1 MADAPA
7 TESHPSRRW
16 LFRLAWVLLA
26 ASLLYPAPSDSPF
39 AKPLGIS
46 ALHVYG
52 TAAAWGDAVPGSA
65 GAIGFWA
72 GAVLTLAL
80 FSNIAFLYTLYLRDD
95 RGVSVA
101 WKVLLSVA
109 FAVDAGVA
117 LLVPELARLPAYWI
131 WLAAMVALA
140 IAYVGFGGDALQG
153 AQARKAP
160 SAIDRGDVPPF
171 VWVLLGCALFWV
183 AVSAVNHAFPPP
195 DAGTAAIDA
204 PLTGYVNDRAQ
215 LLSAVETS
223 RLTSA
228 LQQFEAATPG
238 QVAVAIY
245 PRAPAGSIDEFTIRA
260 AERLPLGRAGED
272 TGAIL
277 FIFMD
282 ARAARLE
289 IGYGLEGVLTD
300 AAAHRLLET
309 QLAPAFARGSYFDGL
324 DATLRTIFVDV
335 QDADKQD
342 RLPGKFTV
350 WQRKLEQD
358 RPKRLERMWRA
369 VNGTGLAQRV
379 GIVFLGAII
388 GIILWSVVPLWV
400 PLGRDV
406 GRGVANLRAGRP
418 FRQGI
423 AAVDG
428 EAAWDSLRL
437 LVWAICILVPTAG
450 VIIVAGGGAFGGAGS
465 FIRW

>member
-1 MADAPA
+1 MTDGP
-7 TESHPSRRW
+7 TEESHPVCRW

-39 AKPLGIS
+39 ARTLGIS

-52 TAAAWGDAVPGSA
+52 IAAAWCDAAPGSA

-72 GAVLTLAL
+72 AAVLALAV
-80 FSNIAFLYTLYLRDD
+80 FSHIAFLYTLYVRDD

-109 FAVDAGVA
+109 FINNASVA
-117 LLVPELARLPAYWI
+117 LLVPELAWLPAYWI
-131 WLAAMVALA
+131 WLAAMLALT
-140 IAYVGFGGDALQG
+140 IGYVGFGGDALQG
-153 AQARKAP
+153 VQAREAP
-160 SAIDRGDVPPF
+160 SAIDRGEVPTF
-171 VWVLLGCALFWV
+171 VWVLLGCTLFWV

-204 PLTGYVNDRAQ
+204 PLIGYVNDRAQ
-215 LLSAVETS
+215 LLSADETS

-238 QVAVAIY
+238 QVAVAIF

-260 AERLPLGRAGED
+260 AQRLPLGRVGED

-282 ARAARLE
+282 ARTARLE

-309 QLAPAFARGSYFDGL
+309 QLAPAFARGNYFDGL
-324 DATLRTIFVDV
+324 DATLRAIFADV
-335 QDADKQD
+335 QNADKQD

-350 WQRKLEQD
+350 WQRKLKQD
-358 RPKRLERMWRA
+358 RPKRIENMWQA
-369 VNGTGLAQRV
+369 VNSTGLALRV
-379 GIVFLGAII
+379 GIVLLGALI
-388 GIILWSVVPLWV
+388 GITLWSAVPLWIR
-400 PLGRDV
+400 L
-406 GRGVANLRAGRP
+406 GRGVANVRAGRR
-418 FRQGI
+418 FRKGLV
-423 AAVDG
+423 AGDG
-428 EAAWDSLRL
+428 NDAFDSLQL
-437 LVWAICILVPTAG
+437 LVWTIGVLIPTAG
-450 VIIVAGGGAFGGAGS
+450 VLIVAGGGAFGGAGAL
-465 FIRW
+465 IHW